1 MEGLTIGDAFVE
13 ALWVIIIVAMP
24 VLLIAM
30 SIGLIVGI
38 VQTATSIQEQT
49 LAFIPKILA
58 VIVSLMI
65 FGPWMFRIVGDLAI
79 RLFTDIY
86 KYVD

>member
-1 MEGLTIGDAFVE
+1 MDSLSVSDAMNS
-13 ALWVIIIVAMP
+13 AMTVIVMASMP
-24 VLLIAM
+24 VLLVAM
-30 SIGLIVGI
+30 GIGLIVGI

-65 FGPWMFRIVGDLAI
+65 FGPWMFSMVRDFAI
-79 RLFTDIY
+79 NLLTNMYRF
-86 KYVD
+86 VS